1 MENMVCGVLAR
12 PEVAKI
18 KFTLGPVSISS
29 HSFKQVEDNI
39 LNGKI
44 KVVFTPKLPANN
56 GKYRYTHNT
65 LFLGFMAAGDNIDK
79 QALIIHE
86 CTHAAMDIV
95 GKALMVSHCEAA
107 AYVAQC
113 LFFYYVNEVELSE
126 PGVKPTFQSA
136 ILQEAWKVAEKARTD
151 EVLSEEDIDQLLK
164 EIARHPLYKTRHSK
178 HEAYDGV

>member
-1 MENMVCGVLAR
+1 MKKMVCEILAK

-18 KFTLGPVSISS
+18 KFTLGPVTIEP
-29 HSFKQVEDNI
+29 HSFTQVEESI

-56 GKYRYTHNT
+56 AKYRYTHNT
-65 LFLGFMAAGDNIDK
+65 LFLGFMTVGNNIDK

-86 CTHAAMDIV
+86 CSHAAMDIA
-95 GKALMVSHCEAA
+95 GKALLVSHCEAA

-113 LFFYYVNEVELSE
+113 LFFYYTNEADLSK

-136 ILQEAWKVAEKARTD
+136 ILQEAWKVAEKARD
-151 EVLSEEDIDQLLK
+151 HEVLNDEDIAELLK
-164 EIARHPLYKTRHSK
+164 EIAKHPLYKTRHSK
-178 HEAYDGV
+178 HEPYDGV